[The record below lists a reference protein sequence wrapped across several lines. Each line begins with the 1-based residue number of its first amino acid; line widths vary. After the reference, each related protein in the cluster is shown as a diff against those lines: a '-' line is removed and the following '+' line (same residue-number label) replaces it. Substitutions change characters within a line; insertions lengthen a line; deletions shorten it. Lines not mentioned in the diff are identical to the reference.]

1 MVQFVVEFLQPF
13 VFLVPTDVILVTYN
27 AYHDRLSWY
36 MYMRIYVPNSYA
48 AVSVLKCANTYN
60 FMGLEAQLLLL
71 LSK

>member
-1 MVQFVVEFLQPF
+1 MVEFLQPF
-13 VFLVPTDVILVTYN
+13 VFLVPTEVILVTYN

-48 AVSVLKCANTYN
+48 AVSVLKCANTY
-60 FMGLEAQLLLL
+60 MGLEAQLLLL

>member
-1 MVQFVVEFLQPF
+1 MYCKSGSVHGRVPAALC
-13 VFLVPTDVILVTYN
+13 VPTEVILVTYN

-48 AVSVLKCANTYN
+48 AVSALKCANTY
-60 FMGLEAQLLLL
+60 MGLEAQLLLL